1 MKLQQKAISR
11 ILPGLFILAM
21 FAVVTVAGTRA
32 TAAPESAPLIVA
44 QTQLKQG
51 TKPGDSGR
59 GGPSSMKAN
68 TATVKVLCNGNTS
81 TECCKGISFCGCLYA
96 PMPKKGDEDK
106 PLSCNSSPPKN

>member
-1 MKLQQKAISR
+1 MKIRLKVLQI
-11 ILPGLFILAM
+11 ILPGLFILATM
-21 FAVVTVAGTRA
+21 AAVSVAGSRVS
-32 TAAPESAPLIVA
+32 AAPEAAPLIIA

-59 GGPSSMKAN
+59 GGPGSMKAN
-68 TATVKVLCNGNTS
+68 TATVKVLCNGKTK

-106 PLSCNSSPPKN
+106 PLSCNSSQPKN

>member
-1 MKLQQKAISR
+1 MKIRLKALNV

-21 FAVVTVAGTRA
+21 LAAVSVGGSRVS
-32 TAAPESAPLIVA
+32 AAPEAAPLVLA

-68 TATVKVLCNGNTS
+68 TATVKVLCNGKTK
-81 TECCKGISFCGCLYA
+81 TECCKGISFCGCLYS
-96 PMPKKGDEDK
+96 PMPK
-106 PLSCNSSPPKN
+106 